1 MVAMITIAIKA
12 QTERKFKINPYIDY
26 NGVVDIQLL
35 TMLQKKN
42 TFSEIPINSCQCGF
56 FQRITNN
63 TIIKL
68 D

>member
-1 MVAMITIAIKA
+1 MMAMMIMIVVEI
-12 QTERKFKINPYIDY
+12 QIERKFKINSYTNHND
-26 NGVVDIQLL
+26 VVDIQLVK
-35 TMLQKKN
+35 MLQKN
-42 TFSEIPINSCQCGF
+42 TFSEIPVNSCQCGF